1 MTGTSAVDIE
11 LKLNSALELVNVIDW
26 LIADKLTL
34 NVIKTKYMIIGSYK
48 RITNIQN
55 QNEINIRLGDK
66 DINRTNSSKSLGSYL
81 MSI

>member
-34 NVIKTKYMIIGSYK
+34 NVIKTEYMIIGSYK

-66 DINRTNSSKSLGSYL
+66 DINRTNSSKSLG
-81 MSI
+81 